1 MDLPLSDPFADSPL
15 QHPCLDWEQRC
26 TRTGQSRDAAR
37 ALWIDCFRHGRLPG
51 ELASAIHIK
60 SVESPDGTTK
70 FLVRLPDGHETES
83 VILPL
88 TGKGGR
94 VRNTLCLSSQVGCA
108 MGCRFCETA
117 QMGLIRHLGVAE
129 ILLQWHVATHH
140 FRKEIRNIVFMGMG
154 EPLDNVEAVIGA
166 IRVLTDR
173 RGPSMASRRI
183 AISTVGRI
191 DGIRKLSK
199 FVTDSKIRNLRL
211 AVSVN
216 ASDDETRSEIM
227 PLNRSMNMSK
237 LRSAL
242 ESWTTMHGGSL
253 LLEYVLIP
261 GVNDDEHAAARLAGW
276 VGDLPARVNLIPY
289 NPRRDSP
296 WPAPSEEC
304 VESFLRSMQEAGL
317 TVHRR
322 VTQGRSLMAA
332 CGQLGNEHIRRR
344 TRVNNGL
351 GG

>member
-1 MDLPLSDPFADSPL
+1 MDLPLSNPVADSPL
-15 QHPCLDWEQRC
+15 QYPCLDWERLC
-26 TRTGQSRDAAR
+26 TGDGQSRDAAR
-37 ALWIDCFRHGRLPG
+37 ALWTDCFRHGRLP
-51 ELASAIHIK
+51 ADIVSAIRIN

-70 FLVRLPDGHETES
+70 FLIRLPDNHETES

-117 QMGLIRHLGVAE
+117 QMGLIRHLSVAE

-140 FRKEIRNIVFMGMG
+140 FNQEIRNIVFMGMG
-154 EPLDNVEAVIGA
+154 EPLDNVDAVIGA

-173 RGPSMASRRI
+173 RGPSLASRRI

-199 FVTDSKIRNLRL
+199 FVADSGFKNLRL

-216 ASDDETRSEIM
+216 ASDDDTRSSIM
-227 PLNRSMNMSK
+227 PLNRSMNMTK

-242 ESWTTMHGGSL
+242 ESWTRTHGGSL

-261 GVNDDEHAAARLAGW
+261 GVNDDPTAAARLAEW

-296 WPAPSEEC
+296 WPAPSERD
-304 VESFLRSMQEAGL
+304 VESFLRAMQTAGL

-344 TRVNNGL
+344 TRVADDL